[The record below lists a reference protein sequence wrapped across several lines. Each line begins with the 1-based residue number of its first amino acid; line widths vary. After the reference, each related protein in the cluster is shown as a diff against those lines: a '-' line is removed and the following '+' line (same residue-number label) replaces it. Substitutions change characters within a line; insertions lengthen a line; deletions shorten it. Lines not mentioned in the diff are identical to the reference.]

1 MPIQGRTSVLWRL
14 LIAALYVFLLGP
26 VAVVFLVSF
35 EANSFL
41 AFPPQELS
49 LRWYAALVA
58 NRHFVEGFRVSLT
71 LGLLA
76 AVAASVLGVP
86 AALAIARRRFPGR
99 DALTTFF
106 ILPLMVP
113 SIVLG
118 LALLLLM
125 APLRLTATYP
135 GLLAAHLVVTLP
147 YVIRTVATSLLTLS
161 PEYEGAAM
169 TLGATPWQVFR
180 RITLPLIQPGVIA
193 GAALAFLVSFDE
205 VVISL
210 FLVGPR
216 LTTLP
221 VEVFRYV
228 QDRADPQAAALSVV
242 LIALSVG
249 IMLLIE
255 RALGLRRILEYRTR

>member
-1 MPIQGRTSVLWRL
+1 VLWRA
-14 LIAALYVFLLGP
+14 LIAVLYVFLLGP
-26 VAVVFLVSF
+26 VAVVVLVSF
-35 EANSFL
+35 EANSYL
-41 AFPPQELS
+41 VFPPQELD
-49 LRWYAALVA
+49 LRWYAALLA
-58 NRHFVEGFRVSLT
+58 NKVFVNGFRVSLT
-71 LGLLA
+71 LGVLTA
-76 AVAASVLGVP
+76 AMASALGVP
-86 AALAIARRRFPGR
+86 AALAITRYRFRGR

-118 LALLLLM
+118 LALLLFLT
-125 APLRLTATYP
+125 PLRLTATYP

-147 YVIRTVATSLLTLS
+147 YVIRTVSTSLMTLA

-180 RITLPLIQPGVIA
+180 RVTLPLIQPGVIA

-216 LTTLP
+216 VTTLP
-221 VEVFRYV
+221 VHVFRYV

-249 IMLLIE
+249 VMLLIE
-255 RALGLRRILEYRTR
+255 RALGLRRILEYRSR

>member
-1 MPIQGRTSVLWRL
+1 L
-14 LIAALYVFLLGP
+14 LANKVF
-26 VAVVFLVSF
+26 V
-35 EANSFL
+35 N
-41 AFPPQELS
+41 
-49 LRWYAALVA
+49 
-58 NRHFVEGFRVSLT
+58 GFRVSLT
-71 LGLLA
+71 LGVLTA
-76 AVAASVLGVP
+76 AMASALGVP
-86 AALAIARRRFPGR
+86 AALAITRYRFRGR

-118 LALLLLM
+118 LALLLFLT
-125 APLRLTATYP
+125 PLRLTATYP

-147 YVIRTVATSLLTLS
+147 YVIRTVSTSLMTLA

-180 RITLPLIQPGVIA
+180 RVTLPLIQPGVIA

-216 LTTLP
+216 VTTLP
-221 VEVFRYV
+221 VHVFRYV

-249 IMLLIE
+249 VMLLIE
-255 RALGLRRILEYRTR
+255 RALGLRRILEYRSR